1 MTRTWSPR
9 MLSVIGMICSY
20 SSMLTSSLDSD
31 TLVMRA
37 FSPLK
42 APVTISTMQPTSMPL
57 VTALG
62 SR

>member
-1 MTRTWSPR
+1 
-9 MLSVIGMICSY
+9 
-20 SSMLTSSLDSD
+20 MLTSSLDSD

-37 FSPLK
+37 FSPLN